1 MIELD
6 LIKTSD
12 KVSGLRGQ
20 LNTAFNEI
28 MTDQAMIGTPS
39 GASAKVYSA
48 SSQIGTITAADMQ
61 ETIYFDCLPE
71 SNGVFVVAVHGSM
84 YIPRGTY
91 IYEDYDRLEIT
102 VPAIT
107 LPTRDATISTF
118 VSPAH
123 LGITESATKYGVGLC
138 AWADAAADTGG
149 NFIHP
154 GIVSIDAHDNTLII
168 NARVGVTNMITQ
180 SGYLYF

>member
-12 KVSGLRGQ
+12 KISALRGQ
-20 LNTAFNEI
+20 LNTAFSEI

-39 GASAKVYSA
+39 GASAAVFLGSNQVG
-48 SSQIGTITAADMQ
+48 QINAADMQ

-71 SNGVFVVAVHGSM
+71 SNGVFVAAVHGSM
-84 YIPRGTY
+84 YIPVGTY
-91 IYEDYDRLEIT
+91 VPSTGYNKMVIT

-123 LGITESATKYGVGLC
+123 LGITESATKYGVGHC
-138 AWADAAADTGG
+138 AWSDEAAGTGG
-149 NFIHP
+149 NSIKP
-154 GIVSIDAHDNTLII
+154 GVVAIEAHDGTLII
-168 NARVGVTNMITQ
+168 YMHVTDSITW